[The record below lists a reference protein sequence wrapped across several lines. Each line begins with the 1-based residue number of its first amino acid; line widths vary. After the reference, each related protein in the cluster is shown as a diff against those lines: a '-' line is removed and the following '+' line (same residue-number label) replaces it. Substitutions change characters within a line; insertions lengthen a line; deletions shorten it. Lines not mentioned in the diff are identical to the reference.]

1 MFRLLAVTLLVA
13 AASATSFDKCVSGP
27 SPLEVRVSGCD
38 TQPCEF
44 KRGKNIVAEVDIAID
59 HAVSK
64 LTPQVKATS
73 AGITIDYPLPQ
84 QDGCK
89 SLTNSEC
96 PLAAGEEVTYRLEM
110 PILEAYPLVTVDIQ
124 FTLVDQDKKAVEC
137 FQITGQ
143 VVN

>member
-13 AASATSFDKCVSGP
+13 AASATSFDKCTSGP

-44 KRGKNIVAEVDIAID
+44 KRGKNIVAEVDFAID
-59 HAVSK
+59 HTVSK
-64 LTPQVKATS
+64 LTPQVKATA

-89 SLTNSEC
+89 SITNSEC
-96 PLAAGEEVTYRLEM
+96 PLGAGEEVTYRLEM
-110 PILEAYPLVTVDIQ
+110 PILQAYPLIKVDIQ
-124 FTLVDQDKKAVEC
+124 LTLVDQDKKPVEC
-137 FQITGQ
+137 FRITGQ